1 MSMSLGWI
9 IFILAVI
16 GLHAG
21 LFGMF
26 KKAGIDGWKALIPLY
41 NTWFMVK
48 KMDLKSYWF
57 FFQLIP
63 IVGQFVTI
71 WIGIKFVEHFGRF
84 HLLHHAA
91 TVLIPFIYFPYLG
104 FSKNERFGGLVV
116 VKNYNKSAA
125 REWVDAAVFAI
136 VAATIIRTFVF
147 EAYVIPTGSME
158 KTLLVN
164 DFLFV
169 SKTSYGPRV
178 PNTPLAFPFVHHTL
192 PLSTAQSYLE
202 WIKLPYKRFFAQPV
216 MRNDVVVFNYPV
228 GDTVI
233 REFQSEINYYDYLR
247 AYEAR
252 GGNRD
257 MLFAER
263 NDIITRPVDKREN
276 FIKRCVA
283 IAGDT
288 ISIKDGMVYVN
299 GKISENPQDA
309 EMPYIV
315 MLDGKG
321 FFPEEFISDELNIDL
336 EDPEQ
341 RDFMQ
346 LEGMQNTYRITLTAG
361 QLEKVKAFPF
371 VVRSMLTPELNTSG
385 FGNTFP
391 NDTTNYKWSEDNFGP
406 VWIPRKGDAVEL
418 NDKNIALYQR
428 AIQVYENNQ
437 LERRDGKIFINGSP
451 AVSYTF
457 KMNYY
462 WMMGDNRHN
471 SQDSRFWGF
480 VPEDHIVGKAS
491 LIWFSWQKGPRWNR
505 IFRPIK

>member
-1 MSMSLGWI
+1 MSIGWM

-26 KKAGIDGWKALIPLY
+26 KKAGIEGWKALIPVY
-41 NTWFMVK
+41 NTWLMVK
-48 KMDLKSYWF
+48 KMDLKTYWF

-63 IVGQFVTI
+63 IAGQFVTI

-84 HLLHHAA
+84 HLIHHAA
-91 TVLIPFIYFPYLG
+91 TVLVPFIYFPYLG
-104 FSKNERFGGLVV
+104 FSKNERYGGSAV

-202 WIKLPYKRFFAQPV
+202 WIKLPYRRFFAQPV

-247 AYEAR
+247 AYESR
-252 GGNRD
+252 GGTRD
-257 MLFAER
+257 MLFADR
-263 NDIITRPVDKREN
+263 GDIITRPVDKREN

-283 IAGDT
+283 VAGDT
-288 ISIKDGMVYVN
+288 LSIKDGMVYVN
-299 GKISENPQDA
+299 GKINQYPKDA
-309 EMPYIV
+309 EMPYTV
-315 MLDGKG
+315 VLDGKG

-336 EDPEQ
+336 QDPEQ

-346 LEGMQNTYRITLTAG
+346 LEGMQNTYRIILTAS
-361 QLEKVKAFPF
+361 QLEKVKSFPF
-371 VVRSMLTPELNTSG
+371 VVSSMVTPELNTSG
-385 FGNTFP
+385 YGNTFP
-391 NDTTNYKWSEDNFGP
+391 YDTAHYKWSEDNFGP
-406 VWIPRKGDAVEL
+406 IWIPRKGDAIEL
-418 NDKNIALYQR
+418 NEQNIAVYQR

-437 LERRDGKIFINGSP
+437 LEIKDGKIFINGNP
-451 AVSYTF
+451 AHSYTF

-491 LIWFSWQKGPRWNR
+491 LIWFSWQNGPRWNR
-505 IFRPIK
+505 IFRSIK

>member
-1 MSMSLGWI
+1 MSIGWM

-26 KKAGIDGWKALIPLY
+26 KKAGIEGWKALIPVY
-41 NTWFMVK
+41 NTWLMVK
-48 KMDLKSYWF
+48 KMDLKTYWF

-63 IVGQFVTI
+63 IAGQFVTI

-84 HLLHHAA
+84 HLIHHAA
-91 TVLIPFIYFPYLG
+91 TVLVPFIYFPYLG
-104 FSKNERFGGLVV
+104 FSKNERYGGSAV

-202 WIKLPYKRFFAQPV
+202 WIKLPYRRFFAQPV

-247 AYEAR
+247 AYESR
-252 GGNRD
+252 GGTRD
-257 MLFAER
+257 MLFADR
-263 NDIITRPVDKREN
+263 GDIITRPVDKREN

-283 IAGDT
+283 VAGDT
-288 ISIKDGMVYVN
+288 LSIKDGMVYVN
-299 GKISENPQDA
+299 GKINQYPKDA
-309 EMPYIV
+309 EMPYTV
-315 MLDGKG
+315 VLDGKG

-336 EDPEQ
+336 QDLEQ

-346 LEGMQNTYRITLTAG
+346 LEGMQNTYRIILTAS
-361 QLEKVKAFPF
+361 QLEKVKSFPF
-371 VVRSMLTPELNTSG
+371 VVSSMVTPELNTSG
-385 FGNTFP
+385 YGNTFP
-391 NDTTNYKWSEDNFGP
+391 YDTAHYKWSEDNFGP
-406 VWIPRKGDAVEL
+406 IWIPRKGDAIEL
-418 NDKNIALYQR
+418 NEQNIAVYQR

-437 LERRDGKIFINGSP
+437 LEIKDGKIFINGNP
-451 AVSYTF
+451 AHSYTF

-505 IFRPIK
+505 IFRSIK

>member
-1 MSMSLGWI
+1 MSIGWM

-26 KKAGIDGWKALIPLY
+26 KKAGIEGWKALIPVY
-41 NTWFMVK
+41 NTWLMVK
-48 KMDLKSYWF
+48 KMDLKTYWF

-63 IVGQFVTI
+63 IAGQFVTI

-84 HLLHHAA
+84 HLIHHAA
-91 TVLIPFIYFPYLG
+91 TVLVPFIYFPYLG
-104 FSKNERFGGLVV
+104 FSKNERFGGSAV

-202 WIKLPYKRFFAQPV
+202 WIKLPYRRFFAQPV

-247 AYEAR
+247 AYESR
-252 GGNRD
+252 GGTRD
-257 MLFAER
+257 MLFADR
-263 NDIITRPVDKREN
+263 GDIITRPVDKREN

-283 IAGDT
+283 VAGDT
-288 ISIKDGMVYVN
+288 LSIKDGMVYVN
-299 GKISENPQDA
+299 GKINQYPKDA
-309 EMPYIV
+309 EMPYTV
-315 MLDGKG
+315 VLDGKG
-321 FFPEEFISDELNIDL
+321 FFPDEFISDELNIDL
-336 EDPEQ
+336 QDPEQ

-346 LEGMQNTYRITLTAG
+346 LEGMQNAYRVILTAS
-361 QLEKVKAFPF
+361 QLEKVKSFPF
-371 VVRSMLTPELNTSG
+371 VVSSMITPELNTSG
-385 FGNTFP
+385 YGNTFP
-391 NDTTNYKWSEDNFGP
+391 YDTAHYKWSEDNFGP
-406 VWIPRKGDAVEL
+406 IWIPRKGDAIEL
-418 NDKNIALYQR
+418 NEQNIAVYQR

-437 LERRDGKIFINGSP
+437 LEIKDGKIFINGNP
-451 AVSYTF
+451 AHSYTF

-505 IFRPIK
+505 IFRSIK